1 MDRETFEKLVQEAL
15 GELPEEF
22 LEKLENVAVVVED
35 WPTAE
40 QLSSVGVRQPSTLFG
55 LYYGVPKTK
64 RGSFY
69 SALPDKI
76 SIFAGPILATSS
88 TPETIKK
95 HIKQVVQHEIAHHFG
110 FDEKKVRKA
119 QNNTSKV

>member
-1 MDRETFEKLVQEAL
+1 MTREDFEKLVQEAL

-22 LEKLENVAVVVED
+22 QEKLENVAVVIEE

-40 QLSSVGVRQPSTLFG
+40 QLSSVGIRPPGTLFG
-55 LYYGVPKTK
+55 LYHGVPKVR

-76 SIFAGPILATSS
+76 TIFAGPILAASP
-88 TPETIKK
+88 TPEAVKARV
-95 HIKQVVQHEIAHHFG
+95 KQVVQHEIAHHFG
-110 FDEKKVRKA
+110 FSEEKVRKA
-119 QNNTSKV
+119 EKSEK